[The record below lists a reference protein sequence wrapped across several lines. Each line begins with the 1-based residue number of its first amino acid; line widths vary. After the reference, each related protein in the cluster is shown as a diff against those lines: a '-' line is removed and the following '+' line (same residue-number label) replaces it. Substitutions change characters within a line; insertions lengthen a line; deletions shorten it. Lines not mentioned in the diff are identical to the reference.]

1 MLNKNA
7 WKMFIF
13 QTCLFLTVSSYSL
26 NISKRKRTIL
36 FFDSNIS
43 LSNRKDIFCNKI
55 LIFKTLTT
63 PPQQFKDKWT
73 LDMLQNFFTYSNEE
87 NNYFSQKNKIG
98 NFRKLTIPILRGG
111 SNSWPSPPIRLLLN
125 LSKNLTL

>member
-13 QTCLFLTVSSYSL
+13 QTCLFLTVASHSL
-26 NISKRKRTIL
+26 NISQRKRTIL
-36 FFDSNIS
+36 VFDSNIS

-63 PPQQFKDKWT
+63 PPNSLKTNGLWIC
-73 LDMLQNFFTYSNEE
+73 YRI
-87 NNYFSQKNKIG
+87 FSRILMKKTIIFHKNKIG
-98 NFRKLTIPILRGG
+98 NSIKLTILILRGG
-111 SNSWPSPPIRLLLN
+111 SKSWPSPPIRFLLN
-125 LSKNLTL
+125 L